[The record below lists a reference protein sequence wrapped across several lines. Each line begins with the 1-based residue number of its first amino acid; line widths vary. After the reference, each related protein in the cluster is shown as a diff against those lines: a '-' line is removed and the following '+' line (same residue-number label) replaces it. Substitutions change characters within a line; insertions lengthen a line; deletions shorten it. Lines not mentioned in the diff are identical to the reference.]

1 MHYQHICMHTAI
13 TFLLSFLLFCPLTCM
28 HTHPWRVKMRFN
40 LHIYFL
46 LLICWA
52 MKKLIA
58 RKEKYEH
65 AEFVSFRKVEAAVRP
80 IKITAGRT

>member
-1 MHYQHICMHTAI
+1 
-13 TFLLSFLLFCPLTCM
+13 
-28 HTHPWRVKMRFN
+28 MRFN

-46 LLICWA
+46 LLCWA
-52 MKKLIA
+52 PRVKMMFAYLLFVAYLLGHEKIA